1 MMMCV
6 FLLNPAYYN
15 AGSAALVLLLVLL
28 VIGTFVWCR
37 LRRKRVQLPFSQV
50 EESIPLNS
58 SIRRDGGEEE
68 EEEDVVRQRKG
79 KERSREGGGAVFPPL
94 AEPIFDVGDS
104 DDEDFKHSSS
114 HK

>member
-1 MMMCV
+1 M
-6 FLLNPAYYN
+6 
-15 AGSAALVLLLVLL
+15 
-28 VIGTFVWCR
+28 
-37 LRRKRVQLPFSQV
+37 QLPFSQV

-58 SIRRDGGEEE
+58 SIRRDG

-79 KERSREGGGAVFPPL
+79 KERSREGGAMDEPL
-94 AEPIFDVGDS
+94 VEPIFDVGDS

>member
-1 MMMCV
+1 
-6 FLLNPAYYN
+6 
-15 AGSAALVLLLVLL
+15 VLLLVFL
-28 VIGTFVWCR
+28 VIGAFVWCR

-58 SIRRDGGEEE
+58 SIRRDGE

-79 KERSREGGGAVFPPL
+79 KERSREGEAVV
-94 AEPIFDVGDS
+94 EPAIFDVGDS
-104 DDEDFKHSSS
+104 DDEEFKHSSS

>member
-1 MMMCV
+1 
-6 FLLNPAYYN
+6 
-15 AGSAALVLLLVLL
+15 
-28 VIGTFVWCR
+28 
-37 LRRKRVQLPFSQV
+37 VQLPFSQV

-58 SIRRDGGEEE
+58 SIRRDE

-79 KERSREGGGAVFPPL
+79 KERSREAVTEPL

-104 DDEDFKHSSS
+104 DDEEFKQSSS